1 MSKKPFDRLAADA
14 IAAEKAGM
22 SYGKWKVLHPH
33 TPDPTVKTPKVLVHI
48 KGEPITRKCLCCGNE
63 FIVAGPGACRKYC
76 DDKCRDRAAMRRYR
90 EAHPLQVRNCLFCGK
105 EMDAKGNKS
114 FCSNACKMNA
124 YRLRKFDRGGET
136 A

>member
-22 SYGKWKVLHPH
+22 SYGKWKTLHPH
-33 TPDPTVKTPKVLVHI
+33 TPDPEPEKKAVPIHI
-48 KGEPITRKCLCCGNE
+48 KGQPVVKKCLSCGTE
-63 FIVAGPGACRKYC
+63 FVVAAHNAGRKYC
-76 DDKCRDRAAMRRYR
+76 GDTCRDREAMRRYR

-114 FCSNACKMNA
+114 FCSNACKMNS
-124 YRLRKFDRGGET
+124 YRLRKFDGSGET